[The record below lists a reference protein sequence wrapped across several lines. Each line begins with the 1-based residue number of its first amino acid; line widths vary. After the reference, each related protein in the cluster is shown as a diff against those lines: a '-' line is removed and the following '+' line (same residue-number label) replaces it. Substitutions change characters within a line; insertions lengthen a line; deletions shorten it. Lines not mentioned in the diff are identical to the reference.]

1 MKVVEILFC
10 HSGCP
15 QKLQPSLFPS
25 SPYVSS
31 FVRRGAPLP
40 WYRPPKASA
49 NFLLLRDRFVQLKQL
64 DGRNPAG
71 TAFPNIF
78 PYLTH
83 CDLQL
88 YRNVTNCHLE
98 HLKTGCL
105 NFGLRHC
112 YYFSISSLKQH
123 PQLTGGTFVK
133 QSKIK
138 VSGTEIIDI
147 LLCVVAVRSQ
157 FCM

>member
-1 MKVVEILFC
+1 MKVVEIHL
-10 HSGCP
+10 P
-15 QKLQPSLFPS
+15 LRMPTQKLQPSLFPS
-25 SPYVSS
+25 SPHVSS

-64 DGRNPAG
+64 DGRNPG
-71 TAFPNIF
+71 TACSKNISVF
-78 PYLTH
+78 TH
-83 CDLQL
+83 TDLQL

-112 YYFSISSLKQH
+112 YSFSISSLKQH
-123 PQLTGGTFVK
+123 PQLTGGTFIK

-138 VSGTEIIDI
+138 VSGTEILRIMHYR
-147 LLCVVAVRSQ
+147 VVV
-157 FCM
+157 